1 MRNQAGLEGMDY
13 PSHPGRP
20 ANAVANKP
28 CTMSPHEGRTRPRDA
43 ARKTSHDLDKPRD
56 AKRRHAAVGQLGV
69 KRSPVQIRP
78 ARLVEQ
84 VFLLASRPTL
94 DYHSHYYCDPHP
106 ATAMRGLR
114 PSPMRDARSPSAR
127 TFTPPGSTS
136 SCRRRSRSHSRPP
149 LAPRP
154 CLRHHRRQCPPPASH
169 DRKGGEA
176 AHLSL
181 TPELV
186 AGRHRAGSRGRHRVF
201 LNGR

>member
-1 MRNQAGLEGMDY
+1 MRNQAGLEGMGR

-106 ATAMRGLR
+106 ATAMRG
-114 PSPMRDARSPSAR
+114 PSPQPYE
-127 TFTPPGSTS
+127 
-136 SCRRRSRSHSRPP
+136 RRSVAVSSNLHPSGFDELMPKTLAGVRQLDRLWHHAHVCVTTGDSVRLQQATTGKGVKP
-149 LAPRP
+149 L
-154 CLRHHRRQCPPPASH
+154 
-169 DRKGGEA
+169 
-176 AHLSL
+176 
-181 TPELV
+181 T
-186 AGRHRAGSRGRHRVF
+186 
-201 LNGR
+201 